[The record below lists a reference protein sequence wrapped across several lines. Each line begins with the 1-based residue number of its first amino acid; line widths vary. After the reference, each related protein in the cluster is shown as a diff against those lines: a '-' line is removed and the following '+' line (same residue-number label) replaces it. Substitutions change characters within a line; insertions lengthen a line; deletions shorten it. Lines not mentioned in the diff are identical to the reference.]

1 MRVVEDADR
10 TPVELDTAMLRAL
23 AHPLRVRIL
32 DLLNRDG
39 PATATRLAERL
50 GQSSGLLSWHL
61 RQLAEPG
68 LVVEDVDRGTKRER
82 WWRSAHDSYRLRV
95 ADFLDNPALAGAVD
109 VYLRTSVGQRY
120 AAEMRFVDELAE
132 WRAQWQDKFSF
143 DEDRLFLTPDETAA
157 LDAEVRAVIERY
169 RRDSRPGD
177 TTVVTHWAAFPR
189 KDEGR

>member
-1 MRVVEDADR
+1 MADTDRAPVV
-10 TPVELDTAMLRAL
+10 LDTAMLRAL

-68 LVVEDVDRGTKRER
+68 LVVEDVDRGTRRER

-95 ADFLDNPALAGAVD
+95 ADFLDNPAFAGAVD

-120 AAEMRFVDELAE
+120 AAETRFVDELAE
-132 WRAQWQDKFSF
+132 WRTEWHDKFSF

-169 RRDSRPGD
+169 RRHRRSGD

-189 KDEGR
+189 KDEL